1 MAKKTS
7 IGAICMILSSLLFL
21 AACADGPT
29 EGTQERI
36 HKYEEDGYLGMT
48 NANPNLQTSP
58 TYHTYAKDQKLVL
71 ATLDD
76 FEDLENARVTFNGAR
91 ITVHYDLPEE
101 YNAVKAEYLQTELRD
116 KLKYMLP
123 RYDIVMD
130 GPFD

>member
-7 IGAICMILSSLLFL
+7 IGAVCMIMGCLVFL
-21 AACADGPT
+21 VACTDGPT

-36 HKYEEDGYLGMT
+36 NKYEEDGYLGMT
-48 NANPNLQTSP
+48 NTNPNLQTSP

-76 FEDLENARVTFNGAR
+76 FEDLENPRITFNGAK
-91 ITVHYDLPEE
+91 ITVHYGLPDK
-101 YNAVKAEYLQTELRD
+101 YDAVEAEYLQTELRD

-123 RYDIVMD
+123 RYDFVMD